1 MSYRMNCEVVSR
13 GVCEVVSREIAKY
26 ELASDMV
33 GVVLSEMMLLRA
45 TTNAALLVLGIAITI
60 SSADDN
66 DTKTANSDRIFGRR
80 LSSNERKR
88 VVISIKQS
96 NSDNGLVRRD
106 TTHLRA
112 SVLKQKQYHD
122 HHYNRRRLSEVVYV
136 EEEEEKENSSFM
148 MKSEDA
154 SEVARRSLQY
164 IPGDDPTQ
172 DDDLIWDPSYRYPEL
187 EAIIET
193 ELSLSMMQLSLSPTP
208 SLLPHVTSPAPT
220 PCEYRKWYLSYTK
233 RPSDGAIM
241 GAIMVCTNG
250 EYSSSIIGS
259 MIYYDSVD
267 DCCAQKNTMLDDED
281 GDECMK
287 IDVCSPN

>member
-1 MSYRMNCEVVSR
+1 
-13 GVCEVVSREIAKY
+13 
-26 ELASDMV
+26 
-33 GVVLSEMMLLRA
+33 MLFRA
-45 TTNAALLVLGIAITI
+45 TNAALLVLGIATTI
-60 SSADDN
+60 SSGADDN
-66 DTKTANSDRIFGRR
+66 NTKTANSDRIFGRR
-80 LSSNERKR
+80 LSSKR
-88 VVISIKQS
+88 IGISTKQS
-96 NSDNGLVRRD
+96 NNSDINGLVRRD
-106 TTHLRA
+106 TNHLRA

-122 HHYNRRRLSEVVYV
+122 HHHYNRRRLSEVVDV

-148 MKSEDA
+148 MKSEEKMHIILPSSSSNQHS
-154 SEVARRSLQY
+154 SEIARRNLQY

-193 ELSLSMMQLSLSPTP
+193 DVSLSMPLSLSLSPTP
-208 SLLPHVTSPAPT
+208 TLLPLVTSPAPT

-250 EYSSSIIGS
+250 EYSNSIIGS
-259 MIYYDSVD
+259 MMYYDSVD

-287 IDVCSPN
+287 IDVCNPN

>member
-1 MSYRMNCEVVSR
+1 
-13 GVCEVVSREIAKY
+13 
-26 ELASDMV
+26 
-33 GVVLSEMMLLRA
+33 MMLFRA
-45 TTNAALLVLGIAITI
+45 TNAALLVLGIATTI
-60 SSADDN
+60 SSGADDN

-88 VVISIKQS
+88 IVISTKQS
-96 NSDNGLVRRD
+96 NNSDINGLVRRD

-122 HHYNRRRLSEVVYV
+122 HHYNRRRLSEVVHV
-136 EEEEEKENSSFM
+136 EEEVLNSSFT
-148 MKSEDA
+148 MKSEEKMHIILPSSSSNQHA
-154 SEVARRSLQY
+154 SEVIARRNLQY

-193 ELSLSMMQLSLSPTP
+193 ELSLSMPLSLSLSPTP
-208 SLLPHVTSPAPT
+208 TPLPHVTSPAPT

-233 RPSDGAIM
+233 RSFGGATV

-259 MIYYDSVD
+259 MLYYDSVD
-267 DCCAQKNTMLDDED
+267 DCCAQKLDDED

-287 IDVCSPN
+287 IDVCNPN

>member
-1 MSYRMNCEVVSR
+1 
-13 GVCEVVSREIAKY
+13 
-26 ELASDMV
+26 
-33 GVVLSEMMLLRA
+33 MLFRA
-45 TTNAALLVLGIAITI
+45 TNAALLVLGIATTI
-60 SSADDN
+60 SSGADDN

-88 VVISIKQS
+88 IVISTKQS
-96 NSDNGLVRRD
+96 NNSDINGLVRRD

-122 HHYNRRRLSEVVYV
+122 HHYNRRRLSEVVHV
-136 EEEEEKENSSFM
+136 EEEEEKENSSFT
-148 MKSEDA
+148 MKSEEKMHIILPSSSSNQHA
-154 SEVARRSLQY
+154 SEVIARRNLQY

-193 ELSLSMMQLSLSPTP
+193 ELSLSMPLSLSLSPTP
-208 SLLPHVTSPAPT
+208 TPLPHVTSPAPT

-233 RPSDGAIM
+233 RSFGGATV

-259 MIYYDSVD
+259 MLYYDSVD
-267 DCCAQKNTMLDDED
+267 DCCAQKLDDED

-287 IDVCSPN
+287 IDVCNPN